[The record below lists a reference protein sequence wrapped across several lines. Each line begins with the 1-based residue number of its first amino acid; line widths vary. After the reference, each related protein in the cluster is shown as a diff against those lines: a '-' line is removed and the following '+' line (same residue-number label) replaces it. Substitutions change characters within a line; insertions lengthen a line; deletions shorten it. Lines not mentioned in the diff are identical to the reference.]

1 MKRISAIALL
11 SLCSLA
17 SPCCS
22 SFSTIK
28 GSVKNGRIEGQL
40 YYLPQGRIRIAGEWK
55 TAPTSAVTV
64 AKDPSKPAFSQVDTT
79 PYSLFVVT
87 ISSEI
92 EADPSARYYLK
103 PQTNIFYSD
112 TSQITVNSK
121 GLLSSGNAT
130 SEDNTQQ
137 IVGTLAAIAAQGM
150 QFAASGGLNIAAV
163 KEDGTKETFRE
174 RLKPFNVVFAPEE
187 WNRYVSRLR
196 SCGFKLE
203 VVKEQVGGVKLQKP
217 TWHSENTTI
226 DGIVFRAN
234 TPWRVNVTSAI
245 NGDLMVSEIRE
256 SKLLLLP
263 DKDQP
268 LVFDYSR
275 APFVKKITNVSF
287 VDGTPQDHTRNLPS
301 QALGF
306 LGIPKAIL
314 DALVP
319 LPLQLKQTQINN
331 LKADQDLRKLQQTP

>member
-1 MKRISAIALL
+1 MQRIAPFILTSACLLL
-11 SLCSLA
+11 SNS
-17 SPCCS
+17 CS

-28 GSVKNGRIEGQL
+28 GSVQDGRVAGQL
-40 YYLPQGRIRIAGEWK
+40 YYLPQGKIRITGEWK
-55 TAPTSAVTV
+55 TPPTSVVTV
-64 AKDPSKPAFSQVDTT
+64 AKDPSKPSFSQADTT
-79 PYSLFVVT
+79 PFALFVVT

-103 PQTNIFYSD
+103 PQTNMFYSD
-112 TSQITVNSK
+112 ASQISVNSK

-130 SEDNTQQ
+130 SEDNTQA
-137 IVGTLAAIAAQGM
+137 IIGTLAAMAAQGL
-150 QFAASGGLNIAAV
+150 QFAASGGINIASV
-163 KEDGTKETFRE
+163 KVEPGKENFRE
-174 RLKPFNVVFAPEE
+174 RLKPFNVVFAPED
-187 WNRYVSRLR
+187 WAKYRGRLR

-203 VVKEQVGGVKLQKP
+203 VIKQNVDGVQLSPPKWNPK
-217 TWHSENTTI
+217 NTAI
-226 DGIVFRAN
+226 NGIVFRPT

-245 NGDLMVSEIRE
+245 NGDLMVTEIRE

-263 DKDQP
+263 DKEHP

-275 APFVKKITNVSF
+275 APFVKKVTNVTF
-287 VDGTPQDHTRNLPS
+287 ADGVPQDHTRNLPS

-331 LKADQDLRKLQQTP
+331 LQADQNLRKLQ